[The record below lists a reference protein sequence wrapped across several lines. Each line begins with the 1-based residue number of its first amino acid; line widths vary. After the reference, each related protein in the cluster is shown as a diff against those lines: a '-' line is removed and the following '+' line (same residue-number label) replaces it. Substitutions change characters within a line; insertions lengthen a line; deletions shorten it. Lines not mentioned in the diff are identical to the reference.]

1 MKLIMKLSKNG
12 ISCNLL
18 DISSDFLSDRK
29 QRVFLNRHKST
40 WENVK
45 AGVPQVSILRKLLF
59 LICMNYLSGDLFS
72 KAKLFADDT
81 YRFNVALDTNTSASE
96 LNSDLKKVSN

>member
-1 MKLIMKLSKNG
+1 MKLSKNG

-29 QRVFLNRHKST
+29 QGVFLNCHKST

-72 KAKLFADDT
+72 KANLFADDT